1 MPLRIPYNQLPN
13 LGALESGDIVPGLRP
28 AFNEGSMTVG
38 DLSTF
43 VNPGKVYRVDM
54 TQSSTSDPTVDF
66 VYENWIGDIVWTYVS
81 TGIYNG
87 NLNGAFAGYVPEQT
101 RTYFNASIG
110 SGSNYYTI
118 TKIDD
123 NNIKMEV
130 KDKNWTLNDDYL
142 NLTFIDFLV
151 YPAAL

>member
-13 LGALESGDIVPGLRP
+13 LGVLQSGDIIPGLRP
-28 AFNEGSMTVG
+28 AFNEGSMTVD
-38 DLSTF
+38 DLSNF
-43 VNPGKVYRVDM
+43 VNIGKAYRVDM
-54 TQSSTSDPTVDF
+54 SQSGTSDPTVDF
-66 VYENWIGDIVWTYVS
+66 EYENWIGSIVWTYVS
-81 TGIYNG
+81 PGIYNG
-87 NLNGAFAGYVPEQT
+87 NLNAAFAGYVPTQT

-110 SGSNYYTI
+110 SSSNYYTI

-130 KDKNWTLNDDYL
+130 KDKSWTLVDTWLFNTY
-142 NLTFIDFLV
+142 IDFLI

>member
-13 LGALESGDIVPGLRP
+13 LGVLQSGDIIPGLRP
-28 AFNEGSMTVG
+28 AFNEGSMTVD
-38 DLSTF
+38 DLSNF
-43 VNPGKVYRVDM
+43 VNIGKVYRVDM
-54 TQSSTSDPTVDF
+54 SQYADGDPTVEF
-66 VYENWIGDIVWTYVS
+66 VYENRIGILLWTYVS
-81 TGIYNG
+81 PGVYNAY
-87 NLNGAFAGYVPEQT
+87 LNGAFAGYVPTQT
-101 RTYFNASIG
+101 RTYFSASTG

-130 KDKNWTLNDDYL
+130 KDKSWTLVDTWLFNTY
-142 NLTFIDFLV
+142 IDFIV